1 MPFMDL
7 RVSSAIQLARP
18 VRGSQL
24 QRTHSCTLLGFSQ
37 TSLTKD
43 LLAGSCTS
51 CQVAQ
56 DKSAYWHPALYFEDA
71 STGQYEL
78 VNQIGG
84 LLV

>member
-1 MPFMDL
+1 MLFTGL
-7 RVSSAIQLARP
+7 QVSPAIQLAQL
-18 VRGSQL
+18 VCGSQL
-24 QRTHSCTLLGFSQ
+24 QRTHSRTLSGFSQ

-51 CQVAQ
+51 CQVSQ

-78 VNQIGG
+78 VNQVGG
-84 LLV
+84 LSV